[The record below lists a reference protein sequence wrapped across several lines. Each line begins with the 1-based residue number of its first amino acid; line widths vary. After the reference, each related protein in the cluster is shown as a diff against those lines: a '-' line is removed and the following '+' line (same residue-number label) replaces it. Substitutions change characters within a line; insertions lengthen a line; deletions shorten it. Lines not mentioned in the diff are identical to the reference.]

1 MEALTPLLKTTI
13 ALIVVVNPIGAAP
26 IFLSLTHGQSD
37 ETRRQMARTAA
48 LATVLILLAAAL
60 AGKWLLLLFGISL
73 PSFRVAGGVLFL
85 LMGLDMLNAR
95 PSRSRETPEETAEA
109 GRRKEIAVVPIAIPQ
124 LAGPGAIGSVIL
136 FADAGPFWPHMLVV
150 AGVIL
155 IVGAIAWVSLRMAAP
170 IGTALGT
177 TGINILTRI
186 MGLIVA
192 AVAVEFIVSGLR
204 ALWKSAA

>member
-37 ETRRQMARTAA
+37 EARRQMARTAA

-73 PSFRVAGGVLFL
+73 PSFRVAGGMLFL

-109 GRRKEIAVVPIAIPQ
+109 GRRKEVAVVPIAIPQ

-136 FADAGPFWPHMLVV
+136 FADTGPFWPHMLVV

-155 IVGAIAWVSLRMAAP
+155 IVGAISWMSLRMAAP
-170 IGTALGT
+170 IGKALGT

-204 ALWKSAA
+204 VLWMSGA